1 MLEASEQ
8 GSLAPLVR
16 GVLCVFLNAGT
27 MSIAAQRITVLM
39 FKQAFGLTLPWFQAD
54 LLLLLFCIAGGP
66 AAVRQLL
73 ALLQLLGVPPLS
85 KCITSEVSY
94 EELASWDEMAAR
106 VADALLMAQRWAWHS
121 RSRQQYDDIAG
132 G

>member
-1 MLEASEQ
+1 
-8 GSLAPLVR
+8 
-16 GVLCVFLNAGT
+16 
-27 MSIAAQRITVLM
+27 
-39 FKQAFGLTLPWFQAD
+39 
-54 LLLLLFCIAGGP
+54 
-66 AAVRQLL
+66 VRQLL

-85 KCITSEVSY
+85 SSVSAEVCY

-121 RSRQQYDDIAG
+121 RSRQQYDTISG